1 MEMAFR
7 DGCHYEADDD
17 YYDAGGSVDDAFG
30 SLPLLITGT
39 ATDINVRLLLQPTV
53 LVALLA
59 FTSVTLSPNAAAPIL
74 LSPTYN
80 YSL

>member
-39 ATDINVRLLLQPTV
+39 ATDINVRLLL
-53 LVALLA
+53 
-59 FTSVTLSPNAAAPIL
+59 
-74 LSPTYN
+74 
-80 YSL
+80 